1 MHVSLAPSSNG
12 WCQASVGVC
21 RRTLTFD
28 LYLFTHAEH
37 LHNRTVHLS
46 RGSLQPWP
54 EDLTGGTGMG
64 LEIPGH
70 APTGRELSIRWD

>member
-12 WCQASVGVC
+12 WCQASVGVY
-21 RRTLTFD
+21 RRILMFIFYD
-28 LYLFTHAEH
+28 LKHAGH

-64 LEIPGH
+64 LGIPGH